1 MQKIVLAALALTLAS
16 VSSAQERTPIGESDY
31 TAAERFSPSKVRQL
45 VSSTSVS
52 ANYLDNSNAFWYIYT
67 TAEGTKWWLVDPD
80 KRTRRPLFDND
91 KMAAEITRITRDP
104 YDGQHLPIGNIRFT
118 ADEKAFRFTVESKV
132 DEVEELNRRTGKM
145 EDEKKKFVFEY
156 DLASGSLKHL
166 EDYKTMQNPGWGSVS
181 PDGRTVVYGKDF
193 NLWSMDWENY
203 EKAMVNERDST
214 IVETQITF
222 DGERYFGFGSS
233 TTKSDDDPEKKKEER
248 FRVGI
253 AWSPDSENF
262 LVEKTDERAVKD
274 LWVIHNTARPR
285 PVLETYRY
293 EMPGDE
299 GMPQPH
305 LLIYNL
311 ASASFREI
319 DASAFKDQTVSILSD
334 SQKRWFAH
342 KTDDYTIMARVWK
355 GSDDEFLIQRA
366 SRDLKRI
373 DICRVD
379 VENLTVQNVI
389 EERFNTYNEPAD
401 PLWID
406 GPGSDLVQWSEQD
419 GWAHLYLY
427 GWDGTFKRQLTSGP
441 WHVERVLGTDPAT
454 RTIYFTANGREK
466 DINPYYTFLYKINA
480 DGTGLTLLSEG
491 DINHSVS
498 MNDRRRY
505 FVDNSSRVD
514 AAPYSGLYDVA
525 GRKVMDLEETG
536 LSRLMATGYKF
547 PTQFKVK
554 AADGITDLWGVYYL
568 PFDVDSTKL
577 YPMVEYVYP
586 GPQTEGVNQTFSGP
600 SYRLEQLAQLG
611 FVVVTVGNRGGD
623 PRRSKWY
630 HTYGYGNLRDYG
642 LADKK
647 AAAIQIADRLPF
659 ADITRVGITGH
670 SGGGF
675 MSTAAI
681 LQYPEFFKVAVSCAG
696 NHDNSIYNRWW
707 SETHHG
713 VKEEIEEK
721 DGISDTTFVYSIA
734 KNQEL
739 ARNLKGRLL
748 LLHGDIDNNVHPAN
762 TLLVAEA
769 LIKAGKRFDMMILPG
784 QMHAFGDMTDYFFW
798 MMADYF
804 SEHLIGDF
812 EDTVDIPQLKE

>member
-1 MQKIVLAALALTLAS
+1 MQKLLLATLALFFTVAA
-16 VSSAQERTPIGESDY
+16 SAQQRTPIGKSDY
-31 TAAERFSPSKVRQL
+31 TAAERFSPAKVRQM
-45 VSSTSVS
+45 VSSTSV
-52 ANYLDNSNAFWYIYT
+52 AVNWLDNSNAFWYSYT
-67 TAEGTKWWLVDPD
+67 TADGKKWWFVDAD
-80 KRTRRPLFDND
+80 KKTKRPLFDND
-91 KMAAEITRITRDP
+91 RMAAEITRITRDP
-104 YDGQHLPIGNIRFT
+104 YDGQPLPIDNIRFT

-132 DEVEELNRRTGKM
+132 DEVDELDRKTGEEKKV
-145 EDEKKKFVFEY
+145 KKKFVFEY
-156 DLASGSLKHL
+156 DLASGRLTHL
-166 EDYKTMQNPGWGSVS
+166 EDYKAMEVPEWGSVS
-181 PDGRTVVYGKDF
+181 PDGRHVVYGKDF
-193 NLWSMDWENY
+193 NLWCMDWENY

-214 IVETQITF
+214 IVETQLTL

-233 TTKSDDDPEKKKEER
+233 TINTKDDPEKKKQER
-248 FRVGI
+248 YRVGI

-262 LVEKTDERAVKD
+262 LVTKTDNRDVKD
-274 LWVIHNTARPR
+274 LWVINHTARPR
-285 PVLETYRY
+285 PTLETYRY
-293 EMPGDE
+293 QMPGEE
-299 GMPQPH
+299 GAPHPH
-305 LLIYNL
+305 LLICNF
-311 ASASFREI
+311 SSRTFREI
-319 DASAFKDQTVSILSD
+319 DVAAFKDQTISILSD
-334 SQKRWFAH
+334 SQKRWFAR
-342 KTDDYTIMARVWK
+342 KTDDYTILARAWK
-355 GSDDEFLIQRA
+355 GSDDEFLVQRA

-379 VENLTVQNVI
+379 VETLTARNVI
-389 EERFNTYNEPAD
+389 EERFNTYNEPQD
-401 PLWID
+401 PMWVA
-406 GPGSDLVQWSEQD
+406 GPGSDLVHWSEED

-427 GWDGTFKRQLTSGP
+427 SWNGERIRQLTSGP
-441 WHVERVLGTDPAT
+441 WHVERVLRIDPAT
-454 RTIYFTANGREK
+454 RTIYFTAGGREK

-480 DGTGLTLLSEG
+480 DGTGLALLSQG

-498 MNDRRRY
+498 MNERHRY

-514 AAPYSGLYDVA
+514 EAPYSALYDVT
-525 GRKVMDLEETG
+525 GRKVMDLEKTD
-536 LSRLMATGYKF
+536 LSRLAASGYKF

-568 PFDVDSTKL
+568 PFDLDSTKL
-577 YPMVEYVYP
+577 YPIVEYVYP
-586 GPQTEGVNQTFSGP
+586 GPQTEGVNQNFAAP

-713 VKEEIEEK
+713 VKEEVEEK

-734 KNQEL
+734 NNQQL

-784 QMHAFGDMTDYFFW
+784 QMHGFGDMTDYFFW

-812 EDTVDIPQLKE
+812 EDSVDIPQLKE